1 MKTTTKKLPKNE
13 IELTFELSPEDIKP
27 ELEAAAR
34 EMTKEKPVDGYRP
47 GKMPYDTVKNKF
59 GEMAIYEAALPTIVR
74 RNYVRIVVDEKLQ
87 TFGEPTINVTQL
99 APGNNI
105 TFTAKVALVP
115 DISLLADYTKIRVK
129 QKPVGI
135 EDKDVDTAISQL
147 QKMQTKEVRVSRELR
162 ETDKVVVDMDMGLA
176 GIPIDGGQAKG
187 HSIYLNEGYFIP
199 GLKEKILGMK
209 EGETREF
216 KLKFPEDHFKKDL
229 AGKDV
234 DVKVAAKE
242 IYELIYP
249 ELNEEF
255 AKSLGQDNLNKLKD
269 MIRSNMQTE
278 AEAKERQRAEIEL
291 LETLV
296 EKSRFGDIPDE
307 LINQETERMMEELK
321 QSVAAQGG
329 NFGDYLKSIKK
340 SEVELKLGFAA
351 QAVKR
356 IKTALIIRDIGK
368 KEKVEVKD
376 SEVME
381 EVQKLMNNYSDNA
394 QAQEQIRSNEYQDYI
409 RGTLKNKKVMEF
421 LREKSIEA

>member
-13 IELTFELSPEDIKP
+13 IEITFELSPEDIRS

-47 GKMPYDTVKNKF
+47 GKVPYDTAVSKF

-99 APGNNI
+99 APGNNM

-115 DISLLADYTKIRVK
+115 DISSLADYTKIRVK

-187 HSIYLNEGYFIP
+187 HSIYLGEEYFIP

-216 KLKFPEDHFKKDL
+216 KLKFPEDHFKTDL

-234 DVKVAAKE
+234 DVKIAAKE

-255 AKSLGQDNLNKLKD
+255 AKSLGQDNLDKLKD
-269 MIRSNMQTE
+269 MVMSNMRTE

-291 LETLV
+291 LLTLV
-296 EKSRFGDIPDE
+296 ERSRFGDIPDE
-307 LINQETERMMEELK
+307 LINQETERMVDELK
-321 QSVAAQGG
+321 QSVATQGG

-340 SEVELKLGFAA
+340 SEAELKLGFAA

-356 IKTALIIRDIGK
+356 IKTALIIKGIGE
-368 KEKVEVKD
+368 KEKVEVTD

-381 EVQKLMNNYSDNA
+381 EVQKLINNYSDNA

-421 LREKSIEA
+421 LRETSIEA